1 MKKLPPLLNGD
12 ITPLYN
18 IGVVTKMTGVSMAT
32 LRAWERRYKFPDSGR
47 TEGGHRLYSEKDVL
61 RLIWVKD
68 RIEEGM
74 QTSQAIQ
81 ALKHLELSREIVEAP
96 GEGNISA
103 LPQARLKIADEY
115 QREIMNSLIN
125 RDTNHVDL
133 LLTQALGEIS
143 IEDITLHIISPILNK
158 VGDLWEEGNIG
169 IDQEHFIT
177 NYCRQK
183 LIQWI
188 VSGPP
193 PVAMSPVVLA
203 CAPDE
208 YHEGSLLI
216 LGVLLR
222 RKRIPV
228 AYLGQ
233 SLPLEELIRFSVES
247 QASAVV
253 VVSMTIDSVQSLYEA
268 QVRNSADFDLI
279 LGKFYFGGRV
289 YTKYPEWKS
298 KTLGRYLGDDIGE
311 AANLIES
318 ILFGA

>member
-1 MKKLPPLLNGD
+1 MKKFPPLLNGD

-18 IGVVTKMTGVSMAT
+18 IGVVTKMTGISMAT

-115 QREIMNSLIN
+115 QREIMNSLLN

-158 VGDLWEEGNIG
+158 VGDLWEAGNIG

-268 QVRNSADFDLI
+268 QVQNSADFDLI

-289 YTKYPEWKS
+289 YIKYPEWKS

-311 AANLIES
+311 AANLIEN